1 MVENMSEYYFD
12 PVIERKLQANK
23 ELLAI
28 LENIGA
34 EKFITLDYPDIITI
48 GGKNFKAWPGCSE
61 TVEKG
66 KTVYGYV
73 YQSTEAINGIYPSFS
88 VSVWVYRRKPR
99 FKTGFAY
106 TGWC

>member
-1 MVENMSEYYFD
+1 MSECYFD

-23 ELLAI
+23 ELLSV

-48 GGKNFKAWPGCSE
+48 DGKDFKAWPGCSK
-61 TVEKG
+61 TDEKG

-73 YQSTEAINGIYPSFS
+73 YQSTEPINGIYPLFT
-88 VSVWVYRRKPR
+88 VAVWVYRRKPR